1 MRFGGE
7 RHPLH
12 GDPIHAL
19 DVVQPRKAV
28 VEIRVPGRHEFAHG
42 LVAGHEVG
50 EEEPRLVEHR
60 LPQQDVPGRPKEA
73 GKKLG
78 EQLLVG
84 RRGVDVF
91 EFKPLVEEVVDEGP
105 RPG

>member
-12 GDPIHAL
+12 GDPIHVL
-19 DVVQPRKAV
+19 DVVEAREPV
-28 VEIRVPGRHEFAHG
+28 VEIRVLRRHKLAHRG
-42 LVAGHEVG
+42 VTGHEVG

-60 LPQQDVPGRPKEA
+60 LPQQDVPGRPKQA

-78 EQLLVG
+78 KKLLVG

>member
-1 MRFGGE
+1 M
-7 RHPLH
+7 
-12 GDPIHAL
+12 
-19 DVVQPRKAV
+19 
-28 VEIRVPGRHEFAHG
+28 PGRHEFAHG